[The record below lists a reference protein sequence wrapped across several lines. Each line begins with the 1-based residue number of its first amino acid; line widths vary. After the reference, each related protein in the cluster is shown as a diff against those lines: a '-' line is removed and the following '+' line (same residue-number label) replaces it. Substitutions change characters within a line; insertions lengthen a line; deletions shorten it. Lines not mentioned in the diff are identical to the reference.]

1 MRPALL
7 LIDLI
12 NDIIHPE
19 GRLAECADFVTRH
32 DVIPR
37 TNEAISFFRE
47 HSWPVIFVKIAFSDP
62 EVQIPLSSKL
72 FAKAREKFAFVLGTW
87 GTELHEDLLAHPSDP
102 LIVKSR
108 VDAFCWTHLASVLR
122 VSQVDT
128 VVLGGCATSGAIQST
143 ARSAQDRDY
152 RTVILSEACADQNEE
167 IHQQSLW
174 ELEFI
179 ADVISHAKIEYY
191 FSRAERG
198 TPAFP
203 AGSRQRR
210 MSLPHSIL
218 IDDESSLSRSA

>member
-19 GRLAECADFVTRH
+19 GRLAECADFVARYE
-32 DVIPR
+32 VIPR
-37 TNEAISFFRE
+37 TNEAITFFRE

-87 GTELHEDLLAHPSDP
+87 GTELHEDLVMHPSDP

-128 VVLGGCATSGAIQST
+128 VVLGGCATSVAIQST

-152 RTVILSEACADQNEE
+152 RTVILAEACADQNEE
-167 IHQQSLW
+167 SHQQSLQ
-174 ELEFI
+174 ELELI
-179 ADVISHAKIEYY
+179 ADVIPHRKMESY
-191 FSRAERG
+191 FSRAEKGRS
-198 TPAFP
+198 AVS
-203 AGSRQRR
+203 ANCRNQRI
-210 MSLPHSIL
+210 SLLRSTL
-218 IDDESSLSRSA
+218 LENKSSLFHSA